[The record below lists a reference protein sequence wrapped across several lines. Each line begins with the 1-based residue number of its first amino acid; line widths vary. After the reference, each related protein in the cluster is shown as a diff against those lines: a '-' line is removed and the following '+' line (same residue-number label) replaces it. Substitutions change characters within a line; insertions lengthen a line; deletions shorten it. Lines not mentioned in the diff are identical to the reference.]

1 MLVETNII
9 YKYRAFGASPDHDRT
24 ITTATVDLDLT
35 DLRTTHAIGETVT
48 LEADNPEKFGEEQT
62 EYTVLHRWSLLSQSD
77 EEIDATL
84 SALVII
90 VGDPDA

>member
-1 MLVETNII
+1 METNII

-35 DLRTTHAIGETVT
+35 DLLTTHAIGETVT
-48 LEADNPEKFGEEQT
+48 LEADNSEKFGEGPT
-62 EYTVLHRWSLLSQSD
+62 EYTILHRWPLLRQFD

-84 SALVII
+84 SLLVIV
-90 VGDPDA
+90 VGPDA

>member
-1 MLVETNII
+1 VET
-9 YKYRAFGASPDHDRT
+9 
-24 ITTATVDLDLT
+24 
-35 DLRTTHAIGETVT
+35 
-48 LEADNPEKFGEEQT
+48 DNPEKFGEEQAG
-62 EYTVLHRWSLLSQSD
+62 YTVLHRWPLLSQSD